1 MMIVNDLSAA
11 RSSTLLPTLLLLL
24 LPLML
29 LAKAHP
35 QVEVGGGGN
44 NGYVTLDKSEYDES
58 ESIVVAFALPH
69 PPISVDD
76 DEDYANWSVGLF
88 MRDAD
93 PQGGALSP
101 IVSVLVRDAD
111 GCDPDEVK
119 LCAGR
124 RNVTFGN
131 ERRYAMVGTWPIE
144 VKDHGVGYDAWVLDG
159 MGRAAIG
166 PAEFGIRRRGE
177 CDESEGDR
185 TGTTS
190 GLLKFNK
197 GIKRPA

>member
-1 MMIVNDLSAA
+1 MIVNDLSAA

-58 ESIVVAFALPH
+58 ESIVVAFVLPH

-76 DEDYANWSVGLF
+76 DDDYANVGLF

-166 PAEFGIRRRGE
+166 PAEFGIRRRDE
-177 CDESEGDR
+177 CDDGEGEGDR